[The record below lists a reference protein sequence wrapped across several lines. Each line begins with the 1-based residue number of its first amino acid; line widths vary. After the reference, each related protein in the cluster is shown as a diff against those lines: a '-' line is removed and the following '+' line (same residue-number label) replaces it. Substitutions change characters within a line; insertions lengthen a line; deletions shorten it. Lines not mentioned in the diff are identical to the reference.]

1 MDLYFTIDPKS
12 GIPIYIQLVE
22 QIKDKIAHQELSDG
36 DQLSTVRQMAATLEI
51 NPNTV
56 SRAYAQLEREG
67 FLLTRQG
74 RGTFI
79 TSTSEALSQEE
90 RSRRLSDLCRRFLM
104 DAGRLGYTSE
114 EALAALRGEEIHPA
128 PSS

>member
-1 MDLYFTIDPKS
+1 MNLYFTIDPKN
-12 GIPIYIQLVE
+12 GLPIYLQLAE
-22 QIKDKIAHQELSDG
+22 QVKAKIAHQELSDG
-36 DQLSTVRQMAATLEI
+36 DQLPTVRQMATALEI

-67 FLLTRQG
+67 FLITRQG

-79 TSTSEALSQEE
+79 TSTSEVLSQEE
-90 RSRRLSDLCRRFLM
+90 RRKRLSDLCRRFLM

-114 EALAALRGEEIHPA
+114 EALAALQGEIHTM

>member
-1 MDLYFTIDPKS
+1 MDLYFTIDPKH
-12 GIPIYIQLVE
+12 GIPIYLQLAE
-22 QIKDKIAHQELSDG
+22 QIKSQIAHQELSDG
-36 DQLSTVRQMAATLEI
+36 DQLPTVRQMAADLEI

-67 FLLTRQG
+67 FLVTRQG

-79 TSTSEALSQEE
+79 TSTSEAVSQEE
-90 RSRRLSDLCRRFLM
+90 RHKRLSDLCRKFLM

-114 EALAALRGEEIHPA
+114 EALAALQGEIHTT

>member
-1 MDLYFTIDPKS
+1 MYFTIDPKNA
-12 GIPIYIQLVE
+12 IPIYLQLAE

-36 DQLSTVRQMAATLEI
+36 DQLPTVRQMAAALEI

-56 SRAYAQLEREG
+56 SKVYAHLEREG
-67 FLLTRQG
+67 FLITRQG

-79 TSTSEALSQEE
+79 TSTSEAISQGE
-90 RSRRLSDLCRRFLM
+90 RSKRLSDLCRRFLI
-104 DAGRLGYTSE
+104 DAVRLGYTSE
-114 EALAALRGEEIHPA
+114 EALAALQGEIHTA